1 MQSAQR
7 RQSQLGGEFCA
18 LLSVLVYFCVPRRG
32 AVQIA
37 HTSVLPFGTSAM
49 ICSYRFYFYALWFLL
64 FLLFD
69 TCTELLIVNRSQTWR
84 PDPFRLSAVTTRGL
98 CLYSSRDLLFSLLR
112 HTWHSKSKECKTTIS
127 KLESIC
133 FLTEQHQKIM
143 ALAELN
149 GDWSFQSLTWEGP
162 PEVTVYVI
170 SVKYQLSLI
179 HTGCKVLKMSSFSVS
194 GISMPSTSCKCQN
207 PYIAR
212 LQEDVSGYRHFN
224 SFKNKLS
231 LSLFIVIFCLRLSL
245 HTYWL

>member
-64 FLLFD
+64 FFLFD
-69 TCTELLIVNRSQTWR
+69 TCTEPLNRSQTWR

-98 CLYSSRDLLFSLLR
+98 CLYSSRDLLFSFLR

-162 PEVTVYVI
+162 QEVTVYVI
-170 SVKYQLSLI
+170 SVKNQLSLI

-212 LQEDVSGYRHFN
+212 LQEDVSGYRHSTLSRTN
-224 SFKNKLS
+224 S
-231 LSLFIVIFCLRLSL
+231 LSLYCHFFVWDSL
-245 HTYWL
+245 HTYLL